1 MKFERGLYIR
11 ANFGE
16 QLMDINVKLSKPVK
30 VRQIL
35 IAIHGFAGDCESSV
49 INSLSQEL
57 SKDDVLVVAFDLPCH
72 GQDTNNSILNFN
84 LCLDYLKQVEQTVLD
99 QYKGVPISYFATSF
113 GGFLLLNYLK
123 TSTVKYNKI
132 ILRSPAIKMDKI
144 LKDVLL
150 CEHGYSFSDLQCG
163 AINLGYGRMV
173 DVDINFYNSLVEN
186 SLDNY
191 QNNNF
196 LYIIQGKK
204 DDVVNYLD
212 NEDFFNKKCKD
223 NYKIYYFD
231 NADHRYK
238 NNGEKEKI
246 VEITK
251 QILLN

>member
-1 MKFERGLYIR
+1 MAINIR
-11 ANFGE
+11 
-16 QLMDINVKLSKPVK
+16 LSKPNKVK
-30 VRQIL
+30 QIL

-57 SKDDVLVVAFDLPCH
+57 SKDDVLVVSFDLPCH
-72 GQDTNNSILNFN
+72 GQDANNGVLNFN
-84 LCLDYLKQVEQTVLD
+84 LCLDYLEQVEKTVLTC
-99 QYKGVPISYFATSF
+99 YKDSPISYFATSF
-113 GGFLLLNYLK
+113 GGFLLLNHLK
-123 TSTVKYNKI
+123 TSTAKYNKI

-150 CEHGYSFSDLQCG
+150 REYGYSFSNLQCG
-163 AINLGYGRMV
+163 AINLGYSRMV
-173 DVDINFYNSLVEN
+173 DVDINFYNSLVDN

-196 LYIIQGKK
+196 LYVLQGKQ

-212 NEDFFNKKCKD
+212 NEDFFNQKCKS
-223 NYKIYYFD
+223 NYKIYYFN